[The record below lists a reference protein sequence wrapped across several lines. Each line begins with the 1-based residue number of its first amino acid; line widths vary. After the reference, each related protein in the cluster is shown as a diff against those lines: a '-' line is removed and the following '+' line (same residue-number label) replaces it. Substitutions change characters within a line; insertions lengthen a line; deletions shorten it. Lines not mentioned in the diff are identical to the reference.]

1 MRKAFTAV
9 AIAAVAGLALPA
21 QAMADP
27 AAPPAPESVPIEFLA
42 SFAPAIIGAAAG
54 PADVAGGPQQ
64 ALLDQARAILNSPGI
79 PPEIKATLEK
89 VITFLDGSG
98 GGGPEI
104 PNENAP
110 VIAQFLYPTLGKGC
124 IGGKSDSIGAALAVA
139 GPAKL
144 PPPGPKAGEA
154 GFVFTALGT
163 SAATAEQPNPLVV
176 DWVNIDQPK
185 TGRVTMTT
193 ASRIN
198 PDGPATLSAIAETG
212 RGRVL
217 AVVSG
222 GLTTQAEGSAPATCS
237 FLPTVGTVYVP

>member
-1 MRKAFTAV
+1 MTKDGETVLRTRGMRKAFTAV

-98 GGGPEI
+98 GGGPAI
-104 PNENAP
+104 PGRERPRHRAVPLPDAWQGLHLGHRRFGRNCTCRSRPRLTCLLP
-110 VIAQFLYPTLGKGC
+110 VPLPVRP
-124 IGGKSDSIGAALAVA
+124 DSSSPLSVR
-139 GPAKL
+139 L
-144 PPPGPKAGEA
+144 PPS
-154 GFVFTALGT
+154 TT
-163 SAATAEQPNPLVV
+163 S
-176 DWVNIDQPK
+176 
-185 TGRVTMTT
+185 RC
-193 ASRIN
+193 R
-198 PDGPATLSAIAETG
+198 
-212 RGRVL
+212 
-217 AVVSG
+217 
-222 GLTTQAEGSAPATCS
+222 
-237 FLPTVGTVYVP
+237 